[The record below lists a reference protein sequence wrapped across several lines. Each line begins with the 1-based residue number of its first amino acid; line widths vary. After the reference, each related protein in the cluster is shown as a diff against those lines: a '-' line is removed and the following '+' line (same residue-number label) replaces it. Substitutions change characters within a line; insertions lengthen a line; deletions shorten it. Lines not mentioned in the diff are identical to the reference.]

1 MADEQ
6 VAEVAEAVA
15 PSVAETSSD
24 WRTMLPEDLRDHS
37 ALSSINDVPNLA
49 KSFVNAQ
56 SMIGRDKVA
65 IPGQHS
71 SPEDWNQVYDKL
83 GRPEGPDNYEMQLP
97 EDSNEELVGWYRQTA
112 HEIGLN
118 NAQAQM
124 LVDRYGQFIDAQ
136 REAIEANTPDVNA
149 LQAEQLASLKK
160 IYGGKYDENMSLGNS
175 ITKQFGEQGM
185 TELPLADGTRLGDSA
200 VFAQTMVNIGEFI
213 RDRISEDAF
222 EGIAQ
227 AQGGLS
233 PHDIDDQ
240 LLEIERP
247 GSPLYDAA
255 HPQHREYTER
265 RKRLYEAKYPE
276 VA

>member
-15 PSVAETSSD
+15 PSVTETSD

-56 SMIGRDKVA
+56 SMIGRDKIA

-71 SPEDWNQVYDKL
+71 SPEDWDQVYERL
-83 GRPEGPDNYEMQLP
+83 GRPEGPEHYEMELP
-97 EDSNEELVGWYRQTA
+97 EDSNEELVGWYKNTA
-112 HEIGLN
+112 HELGLN

-124 LVDRYGQFIDAQ
+124 LASKYSEFVGAHVD
-136 REAIEANTPDVNA
+136 ANTPDVNA
-149 LQAEQLASLKK
+149 LQGEQLAVLQKEF
-160 IYGGKYDENMSLGNS
+160 GGKFEENMSLGNS
-175 ITKQFGEQGM
+175 IVTEFGEEGM
-185 TELPLADGTRLGDSA
+185 TELELADGTRLGDSA
-200 VFAQTMVNIGEFI
+200 AFARTMVSIGEFI

-227 AQGGLS
+227 VQGGLS
-233 PHDIDDQ
+233 PDDISDQ

-265 RKRLYEAKYPE
+265 RKRLYEAKFPE
-276 VA
+276 GE